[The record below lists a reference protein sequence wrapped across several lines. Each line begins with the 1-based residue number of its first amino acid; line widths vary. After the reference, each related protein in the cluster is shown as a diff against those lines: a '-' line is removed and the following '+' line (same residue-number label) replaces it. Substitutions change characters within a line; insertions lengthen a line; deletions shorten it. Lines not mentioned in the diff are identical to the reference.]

1 MLQPVFE
8 QVNGQTKGV
17 KWQAEHTITTST
29 DVGDS
34 ALFGLGVQ
42 KHGWELF
49 GLLVKTQLET
59 PPLPPFA
66 GF

>member
-1 MLQPVFE
+1 MFE
-8 QVNGQTKGV
+8 QVNGQTKGE
-17 KWQAEHTITTST
+17 KCQGEHIITNST

-59 PPLPPFA
+59 APLPPLA